1 MDEKYKEISKHFDS
15 IFETDTLKHID
26 FKNMKLLKTLF
37 NYFLEDLYI
46 PSLKY
51 EKLRNKQIRISDKLE
66 ETFTQEQKQ
75 LFEQYWE
82 TTNQMSEE
90 EELQL
95 FMFGYIMAK
104 ELDSESKI
112 KKE

>member
-1 MDEKYKEISKHFDS
+1 MDEKSKEISKHFDS

-51 EKLRNKQIRISDKLE
+51 EKLRNNQIRISDKLE
-66 ETFTQEQKQ
+66 ETFTQEQKK
-75 LFEQYWE
+75 LFER
-82 TTNQMSEE
+82 
-90 EELQL
+90 
-95 FMFGYIMAK
+95 F
-104 ELDSESKI
+104 
-112 KKE
+112 